1 MIQSMTGYGRAEGRS
16 KEITLSVEM
25 RSVNHRHAS
34 VVVRLPRL
42 LSSLEE
48 TVKKNVQNRFERG
61 RIDLSVTLSGSGA
74 SEKEFVLNL
83 EAAVEYH
90 KMLEKLKKSLGLA
103 GEIDVALMSQFRDV
117 ITVKEVSTP
126 SVTLETLLNQTLSRA
141 MNALEK
147 MRKHEGKALVSDLK
161 TRLQDIA
168 KNLSTVKKQEKGV
181 MHSRQQRLQ
190 TRIAELTGGI
200 EVDPVRLA
208 QEVAIFAERSDISE
222 ERTRLS
228 AHIDQFKSLLKKGG
242 VLGRTLDFLIQEMF
256 REVNT
261 LGSKSGDQTISMSV
275 LAMKG
280 ALEKMREQVQN
291 IA

>member
-1 MIQSMTGYGRAEGRS
+1 MIQSMTGYGRAEGRA
-16 KEITLSVEM
+16 KEVTLSVEM
-25 RSVNHRHAS
+25 RSVNHRHTS

-42 LSSLEE
+42 LTSQEESL
-48 TVKKNVQNRFERG
+48 KKALQNRFERG
-61 RIDLSVTLSGSGA
+61 RIDLSVALSGWGA
-74 SEKEFVLNL
+74 SEKQLVLNL
-83 EAAVEYH
+83 EAATDYH
-90 KMLEKLKKSLGLA
+90 KMLTTLKKTLGLA
-103 GEIDVALMSQFRDV
+103 GEIDVAMMSQFRDV
-117 ITVKEVSTP
+117 ITVKEGNTP
-126 SVTLETLLNQTLSRA
+126 STALKTLLNQTFSRA
-141 MNALEK
+141 MTALEK

-161 TRLQDIA
+161 TRLRNIA
-168 KNLSTVKKQEKGV
+168 KNLKIVKKQEKGV
-181 MHSRQQRLQ
+181 LHARKQRLQ

-200 EVDPVRLA
+200 EVDPIRLA

-228 AHIDQFKSLLKKGG
+228 AHIDQFKSLLKTGG

-280 ALEKMREQVQN
+280 ELEKMREQVQN